1 MLEQI
6 IMRKYMVLVF
16 IITVFFYI
24 ESAFCLNDKTDPY
37 PNITIPV
44 YSGAY
49 KVHLF
54 KNRGKKVKT
63 VNYYVRSN
71 YPSYQLLEFYN
82 NKLKKVG
89 FKIKEEERPKWES
102 FVDGT
107 INGNPEVRQLIA
119 IWENRE
125 NRIEALLA
133 LRFKQTDK
141 GWDDTLNV
149 KFQLQ
154 PLFDMTKLKDF
165 IKELKSTGD
174 EAYNNFMNLLDKYRG
189 EDGEVDIDKAI
200 SENKSNT
207 NLLKYKKI
215 LEDMRMGP

>member
-1 MLEQI
+1 
-6 IMRKYMVLVF
+6 MRKFMVLVF
-16 IITVFFYI
+16 IIAVFFYI

-37 PNITIPV
+37 PNISIPV

-49 KVHLF
+49 EVHLF
-54 KNRGKKVKT
+54 KDREKKVKSID
-63 VNYYVRSN
+63 YYVRSN
-71 YPSYQLLEFYN
+71 YPSHQLLEFYK
-82 NKLKKVG
+82 NKLKKFG
-89 FKIKEEERPKWES
+89 LKIKKEEPPKWEC
-102 FVDGT
+102 FVDAAIKGS
-107 INGNPEVRQLIA
+107 PKVRQLVA
-119 IWENRE
+119 IWVNRK
-125 NRIEALLA
+125 NRIEAILA

-141 GWDDTLNV
+141 GWDNILNV

-174 EAYNNFMNLLDKYRG
+174 KAYNDFMNLLDKYRG

-200 SENKSNT
+200 SQNKGNK

-215 LEDMRMGP
+215 LEDMRAGVEK